1 MFLPQEQEKSKS
13 LSLEEAVTSIQQL
26 FQLSVSI
33 AFNFLGNW
41 VDPALRKA
49 DGKMGKI
56 WGRSNKV
63 RAANGL
69 IIT

>member
-1 MFLPQEQEKSKS
+1 MDSTPRKLSHDESMFLPQEQEKSKS

-41 VDPALRKA
+41 VDPASRKA
-49 DGKMGKI
+49 DG
-56 WGRSNKV
+56 
-63 RAANGL
+63 
-69 IIT
+69 

>member
-41 VDPALRKA
+41 VDPASRKA
-49 DGKMGKI
+49 DG
-56 WGRSNKV
+56 
-63 RAANGL
+63 
-69 IIT
+69 

>member
-1 MFLPQEQEKSKS
+1 M
-13 LSLEEAVTSIQQL
+13 TSIQQL

-41 VDPALRKA
+41 VDPASRKA
-49 DGKMGKI
+49 DEKMGKI
-56 WGRSNKV
+56 WGRSDKI

>member
-1 MFLPQEQEKSKS
+1 MFLPQEQEKSK

-41 VDPALRKA
+41 VDPAPRKA